1 MAKKRGKGQ
10 TLAELTAAGAKAQAN
25 RDYELAIEYYTE
37 ALKRAGLSTEDEC
50 ALRESRAGCC
60 EQMGDT
66 AAQIIDLKASN
77 RLLKLR
83 SERGDIELAIINSVS
98 QGLASELELDA
109 LINQAGEQ
117 LRLIF
122 DADIVYVALHNV
134 QTNMIEFPYEYGG
147 QIQAMPFGESLISQI
162 IETGE
167 PLLIDEDARDRS
179 EELEFDRIGVS
190 AKSYLGVPIMA
201 GKRAIGAISVQSTR
215 KEGRFNEA
223 DLRLLTTI
231 AANIGTAIANARLFR
246 QIQRQARRQAGLF
259 RLSAELATMLDE
271 AAVCQQLADGLQDE
285 ALGYHYLAVFLVDED
300 TGDRVAKSISR
311 PVNIDD
317 ALIGLWYVADLRLP
331 PGAGL
336 SERPL
341 LDGQPHYSPDVTQEP
356 TYQSSGL
363 DGSEVDV
370 PLSIGGKVLG
380 VLTVESREKNA
391 FDEAD
396 IDVLTA
402 AANLAAV
409 AIQRA
414 RLYSEVQRQK
424 EYFEA
429 LVVNSPV
436 AIVTSDSDG
445 IVETVNPAFERL
457 FGYTHDEAVGRNL
470 DHLVANE
477 ATREEAID
485 YTTQTAVG
493 KYIHA
498 VIRRCRKDGSL
509 VDVEI
514 QGVPV
519 FVDDVQIGIMALY
532 QDIRDINELDR
543 VRAEVQRQKEY
554 FETLV
559 VNSPVAI
566 VTADR
571 DSIIETV
578 NPAFEELFGYTRDEA
593 VGRNLDDLVA
603 CGSLRDEAVGYT
615 QQAKA
620 GQHVRV
626 VTQRCRK
633 DGSLVDVE
641 LQAVPVTVD
650 GERVGVM
657 VLYHD
662 ITPLV
667 RARTEVQRQ
676 KEYFEALVA
685 NSPVAI
691 VTGDSDGM
699 VGTVNPAFEK
709 LFGYAE
715 DEAVGRNLDDLVA
728 PGPLHEEAVGFTRQ
742 AEVGQHVRAVTQRCR
757 KDGSMVDVELQAV
770 PVFVDNQQFG
780 LMALYHDIRDISEL
794 DRIRAEV
801 QRQKEYF
808 EALVVNSPVAIA
820 TGDSTGIVET
830 VNPAFERLF
839 GYTEDEAVGRN
850 LDDLV
855 ANETTREE
863 AVDFTRRGAAGEHVR
878 AVTRR
883 CRKDG
888 SLVDVEIQGVPVFV
902 DNQQIG
908 VMALYHD
915 IRDISELD
923 RVRAEVQRRK
933 EYFETLVVNSPVAIA
948 TVDRDGII
956 ETANPAFERLFGYAE
971 DEAVGCNLDDLVA
984 PGPLHEEA
992 VGFSA
997 QAAAGR
1003 LVRVATQRS
1012 RKDGVLVDVELQAVP
1027 VNVDG
1032 EWVASMGL
1040 YYDISELV
1048 RARQE
1053 AEAASE
1059 AKSVFLANMSHELRT
1074 PLNAIIGFTRIV
1086 QRKGKDTL
1094 PNKQV
1099 ENLDKVLSS
1108 AEHLLG
1114 LINTILD
1121 LAKVEAGHI
1130 DAHPT
1135 TFDLAELVAMCMTT
1149 AQPLLKKGVK
1159 LVKEIDPDL
1168 PSIFSDQEKV
1178 RQILLNLLSNAAKFT
1193 QEGSIT
1199 LAVRREDNEWKIS
1212 VADTGIGIPEEALGT
1227 IFEAFE
1233 QADSGTTRK
1242 YGGTGLGLAISRS
1255 LARFL
1260 GGELAATS
1268 VEAVGST
1275 FTLTLPPRYGQ
1286 VEPPPQVAP
1295 AMPAAPLK
1303 TDRPVILAIDD
1314 DPDVIYLLEESL
1326 SEAGYQVVGARSGD
1340 EGLQLARKL
1349 QPLAITLDVLM
1360 PNMDGWQVLYE
1371 LKAHAATKKIPVVM
1385 LTVVDKRALGFRLGA
1400 ADYLVKPLDGEAVL
1414 ASLEQ
1419 LRQISEGPSH
1429 KRVLV
1434 VDDDPQVL
1442 SMVCQLLEEEP
1453 YEVATA
1459 ADGIA
1464 ALESIETQPPDVI
1477 LLDLIMPRLDGFGVV
1492 KKLRH
1497 DRERQH
1503 IPIIVLTA
1511 KLLTTDEAAHL
1522 EKSVVKVIQKE
1533 GLEAGHL
1540 IRELQRALS
1549 ASGE

>member
-1 MAKKRGKGQ
+1 MVKKRGKGK
-10 TLAELTAAGAKAQAN
+10 TLAELKAAGTQAQASQ
-25 RDYELAIEYYTE
+25 DYELAIEYYTE
-37 ALKRAGLSTEDEC
+37 SLRHGGLSAEDEC
-50 ALRESRAGCC
+50 TLRESRADCC

-122 DADIVYVALHNV
+122 DADIVYVALHNF
-134 QTNMIEFPYEYGG
+134 QTNMIEFPYKYGG
-147 QIQAMPFGESLISQI
+147 QIQAMPSGESLISQI
-162 IETGE
+162 IETGK
-167 PLLIDEDARDRS
+167 PLLIDKDARDRS
-179 EELEFDRIGVS
+179 EELKAERIEGPT
-190 AKSYLGVPIMA
+190 KSYLGVPIMA
-201 GKRAIGAISVQSTR
+201 GKKAIGAISVQSTR
-215 KEGRFNEA
+215 KEGRFNKA

-231 AANIGTAIANARLFR
+231 AANVGTAIANARLFK
-246 QIQRQARRQAGLF
+246 QIQLQARRQAGLF

-271 AAVCQQLADGLQDE
+271 AEVYQRLANGLQDE
-285 ALGYHYLAVFLVDED
+285 ALGYQYVAVFLVDDD
-300 TGDRVAKSISR
+300 TGDRVAQAISN
-311 PVNIDD
+311 PESHDD
-317 ALIGLWYVADLRLP
+317 ALDGLWYLEDLRLS
-331 PGAGL
+331 PGSGL

-341 LDGQPHYSPDVTQEP
+341 LDGQSHYSPDVTQEP
-356 TYQSSGL
+356 SYEPGL
-363 DGSEVDV
+363 HGSEVDV
-370 PLSIGGKVLG
+370 PLGIGNKVLG
-380 VLTVESREKNA
+380 VLTVESRERNA

-436 AIVTSDSDG
+436 AIVKIDVYG
-445 IVETVNPAFERL
+445 IVETVNPAFEKL
-457 FGYTHDEAVGRNL
+457 FGYAEDETVGRNL
-470 DHLVANE
+470 DDLVADDALRDE
-477 ATREEAID
+477 AVD
-485 YTTQTAVG
+485 YTRRGVAGEHV
-493 KYIHA
+493 HA
-498 VIRRCRKDGSL
+498 VTRRCRKDGSL

-519 FVDDVQIGIMALY
+519 FVDDQQIGGMALY
-532 QDIRDINELDR
+532 QDVRDISELDRVRAEVQRQKEYFEALVVNSPVAIAKGDSDGVVETINPAFEKLFGYTEDEAVGRNLDDLVASDAFRDEAVDYTRRGAAGEYVHAVTRRCRKDGSLVDVEMQGVPVFVDDQQIGVMALYHDIRDISELDR

-578 NPAFEELFGYTRDEA
+578 NPAFE
-593 VGRNLDDLVA
+593 
-603 CGSLRDEAVGYT
+603 
-615 QQAKA
+615 
-620 GQHVRV
+620 
-626 VTQRCRK
+626 
-633 DGSLVDVE
+633 
-641 LQAVPVTVD
+641 
-650 GERVGVM
+650 
-657 VLYHD
+657 
-662 ITPLV
+662 
-667 RARTEVQRQ
+667 
-676 KEYFEALVA
+676 
-685 NSPVAI
+685 
-691 VTGDSDGM
+691 
-699 VGTVNPAFEK
+699 K
-709 LFGYAE
+709 LFGYDE

-728 PGPLHEEAVGFTRQ
+728 PGPLHKEAVGFTRQ
-742 AEVGQHVRAVTQRCR
+742 AKAGQHVRVVTQRGR

-770 PVFVDNQQFG
+770 PVTVDWERVG
-780 LMALYHDIRDISEL
+780 VMVLYHDITPLVWART
-794 DRIRAEV
+794 EV

-820 TGDSTGIVET
+820 SHDSAGIVET

-839 GYTEDEAVGRN
+839 GYTRDEAVGRN

-855 ANETTREE
+855 TNEALREE
-863 AVDFTRRGAAGEHVR
+863 AIDYTRRGAAGEHVHV
-878 AVTRR
+878 VTRR

-902 DNQQIG
+902 DDQQIG
-908 VMALYHD
+908 VMSLYHD

-923 RVRAEVQRRK
+923 RVRAEVQRQK
-933 EYFETLVVNSPVAIA
+933 EYFETLVVNSPVAIV

-956 ETANPAFERLFGYAE
+956 ETVNPAFERLFGYAE
-971 DEAVGCNLDDLVA
+971 DEAVGRDLDDLVA
-984 PGPLHEEA
+984 PELLHKEA
-992 VGFSA
+992 AGFSA
-997 QAAAGR
+997 QAATGQH
-1003 LVRVATQRS
+1003 VRAIAKRC
-1012 RKDGVLVDVELQAVP
+1012 RKDGSLVDVELQAVP
-1027 VNVDG
+1027 VTVEG
-1032 EWVASMGL
+1032 EWIASMGL
-1040 YYDISELV
+1040 YYDISEMV

-1059 AKSVFLANMSHELRT
+1059 AKSAFLANMSHELRT

-1086 QRKGKDTL
+1086 QRKSKSTL
-1094 PNKQV
+1094 PDKQV

-1121 LAKVEAGHI
+1121 LAKVEAGRI
-1130 DAHPT
+1130 DVHPA
-1135 TFDLAELVAMCMTT
+1135 TFDLAELVDMCLTT
-1149 AQPLLKKGVK
+1149 AQPLVKKGVK
-1159 LVKEIDPDL
+1159 LVKEVETDL
-1168 PSIFSDQEKV
+1168 PPIFSDQDKV

-1199 LAVRREDNEWKIS
+1199 LAVRREDDDLQVS
-1212 VADTGIGIPEEALGT
+1212 VVDTGIGIPQAALGT

-1233 QADSGTTRK
+1233 QADSSTTRQ

-1255 LARFL
+1255 LANLL
-1260 GGELAATS
+1260 GGGLAVTS
-1268 VEAVGST
+1268 SEAAGST
-1275 FTLTLPPRYGQ
+1275 FTLTLPLRYGQ
-1286 VEPPPQVAP
+1286 VETTPRAAP
-1295 AMPAAPLK
+1295 AVPATPLK

-1326 SEAGYQVVGARSGD
+1326 SEAGYQVVGAMSGD
-1340 EGLQLARKL
+1340 EGLQLAQKL

-1360 PNMDGWQVLYE
+1360 PNKDGWQVLYE

-1385 LTVVDKRALGFRLGA
+1385 LTVVDKKALGFRLGA

-1419 LRQISEGPSH
+1419 LRQIGKGPSPR
-1429 KRVLV
+1429 RVLV
-1434 VDDDPQVL
+1434 VDDDPHVL
-1442 SMVCQLLEEEP
+1442 SMVCQLLEGEP
-1453 YEVATA
+1453 YEVETA

-1464 ALESIETQPPDVI
+1464 ALESVATRLPDVI
-1477 LLDLIMPRLDGFGVV
+1477 LLDLVMPRLDGFGVV

-1497 DRERQH
+1497 DRDYQH

-1511 KLLTTDEAAHL
+1511 KSLTTDEAVHL
-1522 EKSVVKVIQKE
+1522 EESVAKVIQKE
-1533 GLEAGHL
+1533 GLEAEHL
-1540 IRELQRALS
+1540 IRELQKALS
-1549 ASGE
+1549 ASSK